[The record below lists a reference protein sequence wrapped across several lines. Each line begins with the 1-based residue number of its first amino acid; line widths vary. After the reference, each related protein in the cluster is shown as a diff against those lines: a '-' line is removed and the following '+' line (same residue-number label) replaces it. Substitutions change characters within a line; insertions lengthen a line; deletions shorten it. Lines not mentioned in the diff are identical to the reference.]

1 MTKTF
6 LRISSATILLMPLL
20 AMAQVNPNLMGPT
33 MLATGTL
40 TILSTIVTILFVLA
54 IAVFAWGIVKMIL
67 AAGDPEKVKE
77 ARGII
82 IWGVI
87 AIAVLA
93 SLFGLVTYLRTVF
106 GVDGSMNLMLTV
118 PGVTPGTTM

>member
-6 LRISSATILLMPLL
+6 LRISSAAIFSMPLL

-106 GVDGSMNLMLTV
+106 GVDASMNLMFEIPNV
-118 PGVTPGTTM
+118 KPGATM

>member
-1 MTKTF
+1 
-6 LRISSATILLMPLL
+6 MPLL

-106 GVDGSMNLMLTV
+106 GVDASMNLMFEIPNV
-118 PGVTPGTTM
+118 KPGATM